1 MQTRQNLIWPIGM
14 RQGLFEV
21 FLKDAPACD
30 IPAGREAA
38 LLDKHDGGS
47 AD

>member
-1 MQTRQNLIWPIGM
+1 M

-21 FLKDAPACD
+21 FLKDMPTYD
-30 IPAGREAA
+30 IPAGIKAV